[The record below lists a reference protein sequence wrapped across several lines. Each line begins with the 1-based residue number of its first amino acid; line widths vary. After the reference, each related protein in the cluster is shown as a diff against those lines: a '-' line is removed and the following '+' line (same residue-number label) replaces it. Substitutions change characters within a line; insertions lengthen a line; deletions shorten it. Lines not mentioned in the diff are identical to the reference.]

1 MEFLGVVGFDGLRST
16 IHSYHFV
23 CHKDWTLQEPED
35 YVLSMFHLFMTTWQ
49 PYYSK
54 DMSLVTFGAVM
65 SMGRKLGR
73 MEEPEYWQRKG
84 AEHAFD
90 YSKGEGVVFRLGVRQ
105 RGGVPYSKLLH
116 FSW

>member
-35 YVLSMFHLFMTTWQ
+35 CVLSMFHLFMTTWQ